1 MPAIIKQYEGSV
13 VSPKDDA
20 TLYRIF
26 NEESGVIRGCAL
38 TYLGAN
44 QIRVDAGYVYICG
57 RLVEIEEEVVLS
69 PFSAEEGAAG
79 ELILKVDLLS
89 DTPARLLARTPR
101 QELVQ
106 EDINAGGEA
115 YEYLIAS
122 YMVSDVAISGLTVE
136 YEVISAG
143 FSKDKILKTVNEVSA
158 VTEEGF
164 LADALVVKELNAN
177 FQGAADAIGDAI
189 SGLGVAVPEGATLLE
204 MAEIISSKLYAV
216 PTYQSGTVTIHT
228 KFDGAPVEKL
238 INFDLP
244 FSKPPTISILSVNSS
259 PNYVNRGNVSI
270 PKVTASS
277 FTCKVT
283 PPRASVNEYLG
294 VNISVTVTWEAL

>member
-1 MPAIIKQYEGSV
+1 M
-13 VSPKDDA
+13 
-20 TLYRIF
+20 
-26 NEESGVIRGCAL
+26 
-38 TYLGAN
+38 
-44 QIRVDAGYVYICG
+44 YICG

-69 PFSAEEGAAG
+69 PFSTEEGAAG

-177 FQGAADAIGDAI
+177 IPVFILDG
-189 SGLGVAVPEGATLLE
+189 STLTITLPVQD
-204 MAEIISSKLYAV
+204 SKEV
-216 PTYQSGTVTIHT
+216 G
-228 KFDGAPVEKL
+228 
-238 INFDLP
+238 
-244 FSKPPTISILSVNSS
+244 
-259 PNYVNRGNVSI
+259 
-270 PKVTASS
+270 
-277 FTCKVT
+277 
-283 PPRASVNEYLG
+283 
-294 VNISVTVTWEAL
+294 

>member
-69 PFSAEEGAAG
+69 PFSTEEGAAG

-177 FQGAADAIGDAI
+177 MLILVSFDPETGTLTTRSVDYRETPEIQGG
-189 SGLGVAVPEGATLLE
+189 E
-204 MAEIISSKLYAV
+204 
-216 PTYQSGTVTIHT
+216 
-228 KFDGAPVEKL
+228 
-238 INFDLP
+238 
-244 FSKPPTISILSVNSS
+244 
-259 PNYVNRGNVSI
+259 R
-270 PKVTASS
+270 
-277 FTCKVT
+277 
-283 PPRASVNEYLG
+283 
-294 VNISVTVTWEAL
+294 

>member
-57 RLVEIEEEVVLS
+57 RLVEIEEEVVPS
-69 PFSAEEGAAG
+69 PFSTEEGAAG

-164 LADALVVKELNAN
+164 LADALVVKELNATIPV
-177 FQGAADAIGDAI
+177 FILDG
-189 SGLGVAVPEGATLLE
+189 STLTITLPVQD
-204 MAEIISSKLYAV
+204 SKEV
-216 PTYQSGTVTIHT
+216 G
-228 KFDGAPVEKL
+228 
-238 INFDLP
+238 
-244 FSKPPTISILSVNSS
+244 
-259 PNYVNRGNVSI
+259 
-270 PKVTASS
+270 
-277 FTCKVT
+277 
-283 PPRASVNEYLG
+283 
-294 VNISVTVTWEAL
+294 